1 MRSRGSIVGPLIL
14 ITIGVLF
21 LARTAWPAFS
31 VLDFISVYWPYLLII
46 WGGLQ
51 IIEISVRAARGAP
64 FPSNGISAGGWFLVI
79 LISIF
84 GFATYE
90 IHGPESWWRRAS
102 FDQSMDW
109 FGEAHDFPVAQQSH
123 PAAKNPRIVIEDF
136 RGSAKISGADTNTI
150 TLSGHKTIR
159 AMTET
164 EASKSDAETPVEII
178 DQGKAIIIRFNQQK
192 ASNKVRVTTD
202 LDLTVP
208 RGASLEASGQSG
220 DFDVSGLDGDV
231 KISSEN
237 AGVRLQDIGGNI
249 FVDTQ
254 RGDIV
259 RCVDVKGTVDLKGHS
274 SDVELEKIAG
284 QVTITGTY
292 SGTITLRDLARPLH
306 VDNFNTTV
314 EVQKVNG
321 QITMDRGSFSAQQ
334 IVGPAQL
341 TTHATDVEI
350 ANFTDSLQITVDKGD
365 ITLRPA
371 KAALSRLNVR
381 TGSGNIELAL
391 PDTAKFDLTASTD
404 RGEIENDFG
413 APLKLESV
421 GRGARLLGAVGMGP
435 ALNLT
440 TDRGTITVRK
450 GTDSEFQESKSE
462 LRPGE
467 SEESGTTPKPPVVP
481 KPPEPPKD
489 LRHLKFS
496 TIEL

>member
-1 MRSRGSIVGPLIL
+1 MRPRGSIVGPLIL

-31 VLDFISVYWPYLLII
+31 VLEFVSVYWPYLLIV

-51 IIEISVRAARGAP
+51 IIEISVRAARGGP
-64 FPSNGISAGGWFLVI
+64 LPGNGISAGGWFLVL

-84 GFATYE
+84 GFAAYE

-102 FDQSMDW
+102 FDQGMEW
-109 FGEAHDFPVAQQSH
+109 FGEAHDFTVAQQSR
-123 PAAKNPRIVIEDF
+123 PAPKNPRIVIEEF
-136 RGSAKISGADTNTI
+136 RGSAKISGTDTNTVA
-150 TLSGHKTIR
+150 LSGHKTIR
-159 AMTET
+159 AMTDMD
-164 EASKSDAETPVEII
+164 ARKSDSGTPIEIVS
-178 DQGKAIIIRFNQQK
+178 QGNTITIRMNQQK
-192 ASNKVRVTTD
+192 ASDKVRVTTD

-208 RGASLEASGQSG
+208 RGSSLQASGQSG
-220 DFDVSGLDGDV
+220 DFDVSGIDGDV
-231 KISSEN
+231 KISSDN
-237 AGVRLQDIGGNI
+237 AGVRLQDIGGNV
-249 FVDTQ
+249 FVDTR
-254 RGDIV
+254 RGDVV
-259 RCVDVKGTVDLKGHS
+259 RCADVKGTVELKGHS

-284 QVTITGTY
+284 QVTINGAY

-350 ANFTDSLQITVDKGD
+350 AGFTDALQVTVDKGD

-371 KAALSRLNVR
+371 KAALSRMNVR

-413 APLKLESV
+413 APLKIEPV
-421 GRGARLLGAVGMGP
+421 GRGARLLGTVGMGP
-435 ALNLT
+435 ALNLN

-450 GTDSEFQESKSE
+450 GTDSELQESKSE
-462 LRPGE
+462 F
-467 SEESGTTPKPPVVP
+467 TPQPVVP
-481 KPPEPPKD
+481 KPPEPPKP
-489 LRHLKFS
+489 LRHLRISPVK
-496 TIEL
+496 L

>member
-1 MRSRGSIVGPLIL
+1 MRPRGSIVGPLIL

-31 VLDFISVYWPYLLII
+31 VLDFVSVYWPYLLII

-64 FPSNGISAGGWFLVI
+64 LPGNGISAGGWFLVL

-84 GFATYE
+84 GFAAFE

-102 FDQSMDW
+102 FDQGMDW
-109 FGEAHDFPVAQQSH
+109 FGEAHDFTVAQQSRST
-123 PAAKNPRIVIEDF
+123 PKNPRIVLEEF
-136 RGSAKISGADTNTI
+136 RGSAKISGVDTDTI
-150 TLSGHKTIR
+150 TVSGHKTIR
-159 AMTET
+159 AMTDMD
-164 EASKSDAETPVEII
+164 ARKSDAETPVEIVN
-178 DQGKAIIIRFNQQK
+178 QGNAIIIRFNQQR

-202 LDLTVP
+202 LDLTIP
-208 RGASLEASGQSG
+208 RGASLDASGQSG

-231 KISSEN
+231 KISSDN
-237 AGVRLQDIGGNI
+237 AGVRLQDIGGNVL
-249 FVDTQ
+249 VDT
-254 RGDIV
+254 RHGDVV
-259 RCVDVKGTVDLKGHS
+259 RCANVKGTVDLKGHS

-284 QVTITGTY
+284 QVTINGAY

-341 TTHATDVEI
+341 STHATDVEI
-350 ANFTDSLQITVDKGD
+350 ADFTDALQVSVDKGD

-371 KAALSRLNVR
+371 KAALSRMNVR

-391 PDTAKFDLTASTD
+391 PDTAKFELTASTD

-413 APLKLESV
+413 APLKLESA
-421 GRGARLLGAVGMGP
+421 GRGARLLGSVGTGP
-435 ALNLT
+435 ALNLN

-450 GTDSEFQESKSE
+450 GSDSEVQESTSE
-462 LRPGE
+462 LA
-467 SEESGTTPKPPVVP
+467 PKPPVVP
-481 KPPEPPKD
+481 KPPEPPKT
-489 LRHLKFS
+489 LRRLKFS
-496 TIEL
+496 AVQL